1 MLLGEHFWTLDF
13 PNNGKIGRDPWA
25 RGLGRKTE
33 SRGPLMER
41 LDGFLSY
48 LSLSLIV
55 YIL

>member
-13 PNNGKIGRDPWA
+13 PNNRKIGHDPWA
-25 RGLGRKTE
+25 QGLGRKTE
-33 SRGPLMER
+33 SRRP
-41 LDGFLSY
+41 DGFLSY